1 MLFRKAPKKIRG
13 LLFKIKLGVG
23 VLCFLALLP
32 VVNWLYHI
40 VRNPSQILSPFHRTL
55 AKTPSDTWASYGES
69 FEENATEV
77 LTPEFLAAMA
87 QAESAGNPVA
97 QPYWRWD
104 LSSNPFEIYAPAS
117 SSSGLFQ
124 LTQGTFEE
132 AKRFCIHEGKVVRD
146 GPWYNP
152 STCWFNFFYS
162 RLSPTDS
169 IEMTAARLQHL
180 IDKLNY
186 RGGRRGKQELAA
198 IIHLCGFAKAQQAV
212 RKGAAKIGSCGDHNV
227 GSYLRKIRALERTF
241 ALIRSSKN
249 GAAERRVAAQ
259 ER

>member
-1 MLFRKAPKKIRG
+1 MFFRKAPKRKRG
-13 LLFKIKLGVG
+13 LFFKIKFGVG

-32 VVNWLYHI
+32 IVNGLYHI
-40 VRNPSQILSPFHRTL
+40 VRNPSQVFSLFNKSL
-55 AKTPSDTWASYGES
+55 AKTPADTWASYGEA

-104 LSSNPFEIYAPAS
+104 LASNPFEIYAPAS

-124 LTQGTFEE
+124 LTSGTFEE
-132 AKRFCIHEGKVVRD
+132 AKRFCIRDGKVVRD

-152 STCWFNFFYS
+152 NTCWFNFSYS
-162 RLSPTDS
+162 RLSPNDS

-186 RGGRRGKQELAA
+186 RGSKRSKQELAA
-198 IIHLCGFAKAQQAV
+198 IIHLCGFSKAQQAI
-212 RKGAAKIGSCGDHNV
+212 RKGAAKIGNCGDHNV

-249 GAAERRVAAQ
+249 GAAERRVAT
-259 ER
+259 RDR